1 MSPTASSLTR
11 RNTRPRCFPFESA
24 PICRLLIEY
33 RSLDLEGAAQ
43 SGVARSSNALGNTVV
58 VGIPLVALAFV
69 GWLLYSWQ
77 HKDAKLMTAADKEE
91 FNTQQYPGP
100 ALPAER
106 PNLDLGR
113 MTVPPPPPPPA
124 EPQVPPPPV
133 APPTALAAPPFP
145 DAATQKKR
153 RRREEAAGRRGT
165 QEVGAAS
172 GGPAHRR
179 RRLHPGAGRRQRRGE
194 RERRSGGTP
203 AAEEDGNR
211 RFLATAG
218 SAGLEKSVATKND
231 RIDALVAQ
239 GTIIRA
245 DLLTAIQSDLPGNV
259 SAIVR
264 EDVWSFDGRRVLIP
278 AGTKLIG
285 DYRSGITRGQ
295 TRIFVVWT
303 RLLREDGVS
312 VQLGS
317 IGTDDLGR
325 AGQAGFVDQHYVERF
340 GASILLSVVGGAS
353 QFIATLGQQSQLNN
367 QQNTAQSYT
376 DPVTG
381 ITTTIQSQ
389 PNQNLLN
396 ARQIGSQQV
405 SQSLTKLAEE
415 ALKDSINIPTTIY
428 VDQGTRIVVFVK
440 KDLDFSNF
448 YPDPVKEALRELK
461 HERQSGTR

>member
-1 MSPTASSLTR
+1 MPT
-11 RNTRPRCFPFESA
+11 PD
-24 PICRLLIEY
+24 EY
-33 RSLDLEGAAQ
+33 RSLELEGAAQ

-100 ALPAER
+100 GLPAER

-145 DAATQKKR
+145 DAAAQKSDDDEIR
-153 RRREEAAGRRGT
+153 RLAEEERKKWERLRAGQLIADGSSTLAPGGANAAANANG
-165 QEVGAAS
+165 AS
-172 GGPAHRR
+172 GGT
-179 RRLHPGAGRRQRRGE
+179 
-194 RERRSGGTP
+194 S

-278 AGTKLIG
+278 AGAKLIG

-325 AGQAGFVDQHYVERF
+325 AGQAGFVDQHYIERF

-367 QQNTAQSYT
+367 QQNTSQSYT

-381 ITTTIQSQ
+381 ITTTVQSQ

-405 SQSLTKLAEE
+405 SQTLTKLAEE

-461 HERQSGTR
+461 HERQSGAR

>member
-1 MSPTASSLTR
+1 MPT
-11 RNTRPRCFPFESA
+11 PD
-24 PICRLLIEY
+24 EY

-58 VGIPLVALAFV
+58 VGIPLVAVAFV

-77 HKDAKLMTAADKEE
+77 HKDPKLMTAADKEE

-106 PNLDLGR
+106 PNIDLGR
-113 MTVPPPPPPPA
+113 MSVPPPPPPPA

-145 DAATQKKR
+145 DAATQRNDDDEKR
-153 RRREEAAGRRGT
+153 RLAEEERKKWERLRAGQLIADGGSTLAPGGANAA
-165 QEVGAAS
+165 
-172 GGPAHRR
+172 PA
-179 RRLHPGAGRRQRRGE
+179 G
-194 RERRSGGTP
+194 SGGTP

-239 GTIIRA
+239 GTLIRA

-325 AGQAGFVDQHYVERF
+325 AGQASFIDQHYVERF

-367 QQNTAQSYT
+367 QQNTSQSYT
-376 DPVTG
+376 DPLTG

>member
-1 MSPTASSLTR
+1 MPT
-11 RNTRPRCFPFESA
+11 PD
-24 PICRLLIEY
+24 EY

-58 VGIPLVALAFV
+58 VGIPLVAVAFV

-77 HKDAKLMTAADKEE
+77 HKDPKLMTAADKEE

-106 PNLDLGR
+106 PNIDLGR
-113 MTVPPPPPPPA
+113 MSVPPPPPPPA

-145 DAATQKKR
+145 DAATQRNDDDEKR
-153 RRREEAAGRRGT
+153 RLAEEERKKWERLRAGQLIADGGSTLAPGGANAA
-165 QEVGAAS
+165 ANAS
-172 GGPAHRR
+172 GG
-179 RRLHPGAGRRQRRGE
+179 GA
-194 RERRSGGTP
+194 S

-239 GTIIRA
+239 GTLIRA

-396 ARQIGSQQV
+396 ARQIGSQQI

>member
-1 MSPTASSLTR
+1 MPRRTRTA
-11 RNTRPRCFPFESA
+11 P
-24 PICRLLIEY
+24 
-33 RSLDLEGAAQ
+33 
-43 SGVARSSNALGNTVV
+43 
-58 VGIPLVALAFV
+58 
-69 GWLLYSWQ
+69 
-77 HKDAKLMTAADKEE
+77 
-91 FNTQQYPGP
+91 
-100 ALPAER
+100 
-106 PNLDLGR
+106 
-113 MTVPPPPPPPA
+113 
-124 EPQVPPPPV
+124 
-133 APPTALAAPPFP
+133 
-145 DAATQKKR
+145 
-153 RRREEAAGRRGT
+153 AAGR
-165 QEVGAAS
+165 S
-172 GGPAHRR
+172 
-179 RRLHPGAGRRQRRGE
+179 
-194 RERRSGGTP
+194 

-325 AGQAGFVDQHYVERF
+325 AGQGGFVDQHYIERF

-381 ITTTIQSQ
+381 ITTTVQSQ

-405 SQSLTKLAEE
+405 SQTLTKLAEE

-461 HERQSGTR
+461 HERQSGAR

>member
-1 MSPTASSLTR
+1 MPSPD
-11 RNTRPRCFPFESA
+11 
-24 PICRLLIEY
+24 EY
-33 RSLDLEGAAQ
+33 RSLDLEAAAQ
-43 SGVARSSNALGNTVV
+43 SGVARSSNVLGNTALIGV
-58 VGIPLVALAFV
+58 PLAALAFV

-100 ALPAER
+100 GLPAER
-106 PNLDLGR
+106 PSLDLGK
-113 MTVPPPPPPPA
+113 MVVPPPPPPA

-145 DAATQKKR
+145 DAATQRSDDDEKR
-153 RRREEAAGRRGT
+153 RLAEEERKKWERLRASQLIADGGSTLSVNGAAAGGKD
-165 QEVGAAS
+165 
-172 GGPAHRR
+172 
-179 RRLHPGAGRRQRRGE
+179 GAGAGAM
-194 RERRSGGTP
+194 T
-203 AAEEDGNR
+203 EEDGNR

-218 SAGLEKSVATKND
+218 SAGVEKAVATKND

-239 GTIIRA
+239 GTMIRA

-259 SAIVR
+259 SAITR

-303 RLLREDGVS
+303 RLLRDDGVS

-340 GASILLSVVGGAS
+340 GASILLSVIGGAS

-367 QQNTAQSYT
+367 QQNNTQSFT

-381 ITTTIQSQ
+381 LTTTITSQ
-389 PNQNLLN
+389 PKQNLLN

-405 SQSLTKLAEE
+405 SQSLTKLSEE
-415 ALKDSINIPTTIY
+415 ALQDSINIPPTIY
-428 VDQGTRIVVFVK
+428 VDQGTRIVIFVK

-448 YPDPVKEALRELK
+448 YPDPVKEALREIK
-461 HERQSGTR
+461 HERQSGAR

>member
-1 MSPTASSLTR
+1 
-11 RNTRPRCFPFESA
+11 
-24 PICRLLIEY
+24 
-33 RSLDLEGAAQ
+33 
-43 SGVARSSNALGNTVV
+43 
-58 VGIPLVALAFV
+58 
-69 GWLLYSWQ
+69 
-77 HKDAKLMTAADKEE
+77 
-91 FNTQQYPGP
+91 
-100 ALPAER
+100 
-106 PNLDLGR
+106 

-145 DAATQKKR
+145 DAATQRNDDDEKR
-153 RRREEAAGRRGT
+153 RLAEEERKKWERLRAGQLIADGGSALAPGGANAA
-165 QEVGAAS
+165 ANAS
-172 GGPAHRR
+172 GG
-179 RRLHPGAGRRQRRGE
+179 GA
-194 RERRSGGTP
+194 P

-239 GTIIRA
+239 GTLIRA

-325 AGQAGFVDQHYVERF
+325 AGKAGFVDQHYVERF

-367 QQNTAQSYT
+367 QQNTTQSYT

-381 ITTTIQSQ
+381 LTTTITSQ

-440 KDLDFSNF
+440 KDLDFSLL

-461 HERQSGTR
+461 HERQSGAR

>member
-1 MSPTASSLTR
+1 
-11 RNTRPRCFPFESA
+11 
-24 PICRLLIEY
+24 
-33 RSLDLEGAAQ
+33 
-43 SGVARSSNALGNTVV
+43 
-58 VGIPLVALAFV
+58 
-69 GWLLYSWQ
+69 
-77 HKDAKLMTAADKEE
+77 
-91 FNTQQYPGP
+91 
-100 ALPAER
+100 
-106 PNLDLGR
+106 

-145 DAATQKKR
+145 DAATQRNDDDEKR
-153 RRREEAAGRRGT
+153 RLAEEERKKWERLRAGQLIADGGSTLAPGGANAAVNGS
-165 QEVGAAS
+165 GA
-172 GGPAHRR
+172 
-179 RRLHPGAGRRQRRGE
+179 
-194 RERRSGGTP
+194 TP

-239 GTIIRA
+239 GTLIRA

-396 ARQIGSQQV
+396 ARQIGSQQI

-461 HERQSGTR
+461 HERQSGAR

>member
-1 MSPTASSLTR
+1 MPT
-11 RNTRPRCFPFESA
+11 PD
-24 PICRLLIEY
+24 EY

-58 VGIPLVALAFV
+58 VGIPLVAVAFV

-77 HKDAKLMTAADKEE
+77 HKDPKLMTAADKEE

-113 MTVPPPPPPPA
+113 MTVPPPPRRPPSRRFRRRQSPRRRLW
-124 EPQVPPPPV
+124 PRRPF
-133 APPTALAAPPFP
+133 PTPRPKGTMTTRSGGWPKRNARSGSGFGRASSLPTAAPPWRR
-145 DAATQKKR
+145 AAPMPRRTQP
-153 RRREEAAGRRGT
+153 
-165 QEVGAAS
+165 V
-172 GGPAHRR
+172 PA
-179 RRLHPGAGRRQRRGE
+179 
-194 RERRSGGTP
+194 GTP

-239 GTIIRA
+239 GTLIRA

>member
-1 MSPTASSLTR
+1 
-11 RNTRPRCFPFESA
+11 
-24 PICRLLIEY
+24 
-33 RSLDLEGAAQ
+33 
-43 SGVARSSNALGNTVV
+43 
-58 VGIPLVALAFV
+58 
-69 GWLLYSWQ
+69 
-77 HKDAKLMTAADKEE
+77 
-91 FNTQQYPGP
+91 
-100 ALPAER
+100 
-106 PNLDLGR
+106 
-113 MTVPPPPPPPA
+113 
-124 EPQVPPPPV
+124 
-133 APPTALAAPPFP
+133 LAAPPFP
-145 DAATQKKR
+145 DAATQRNDDDEKR
-153 RRREEAAGRRGT
+153 RLAEEERKKWERLRAGQLIADGGSTLAPGGANAAVNGS
-165 QEVGAAS
+165 GA
-172 GGPAHRR
+172 
-179 RRLHPGAGRRQRRGE
+179 
-194 RERRSGGTP
+194 TP

-239 GTIIRA
+239 GTLIRA

-396 ARQIGSQQV
+396 ARQIGSQQI

-461 HERQSGTR
+461 HERQSGAR

>member
-1 MSPTASSLTR
+1 M
-11 RNTRPRCFPFESA
+11 
-24 PICRLLIEY
+24 
-33 RSLDLEGAAQ
+33 
-43 SGVARSSNALGNTVV
+43 
-58 VGIPLVALAFV
+58 
-69 GWLLYSWQ
+69 
-77 HKDAKLMTAADKEE
+77 
-91 FNTQQYPGP
+91 
-100 ALPAER
+100 
-106 PNLDLGR
+106 
-113 MTVPPPPPPPA
+113 
-124 EPQVPPPPV
+124 
-133 APPTALAAPPFP
+133 
-145 DAATQKKR
+145 
-153 RRREEAAGRRGT
+153 
-165 QEVGAAS
+165 GAAS
-172 GGPAHRR
+172 GGPAHCGWRV
-179 RRLHPGAGRRQRRGE
+179 HPGAGRRQCRGE

-239 GTIIRA
+239 GTMIRA

-259 SAIVR
+259 SAIMR

-303 RLLREDGVS
+303 RLLRDDGVS

-340 GASILLSVVGGAS
+340 GASILLSVIGGAS

-367 QQNTAQSYT
+367 QQNTTQSYT

-381 ITTTIQSQ
+381 ITTTITSQ

-396 ARQIGSQQV
+396 ARQIGSQQI
-405 SQSLTKLAEE
+405 SQSLTKLSEE
-415 ALKDSINIPTTIY
+415 ALKDSINIPPTIY
-428 VDQGTRIVVFVK
+428 VDQGTRIVIFVK

-448 YPDPVKEALRELK
+448 YPDPVKEALREIK
-461 HERQSGTR
+461 HERQSGSR

>member
-1 MSPTASSLTR
+1 MP
-11 RNTRPRCFPFESA
+11 SA
-24 PICRLLIEY
+24 DEY
-33 RSLDLEGAAQ
+33 RSLDLEDAAR
-43 SGVARSSNALGNTVV
+43 SGVARSSNVLGNTALIGV
-58 VGIPLVALAFV
+58 PLAALAFV

-100 ALPAER
+100 GLPAER
-106 PNLDLGR
+106 QSLDLGK
-113 MTVPPPPPPPA
+113 MVVPPPPPPPA

-145 DAATQKKR
+145 DAATQRSDDDEKR
-153 RRREEAAGRRGT
+153 RSAEEERKKWERLRAGQLIADGGSTLSVNGAAAAAGGKDGSG
-165 QEVGAAS
+165 VGAV
-172 GGPAHRR
+172 
-179 RRLHPGAGRRQRRGE
+179 
-194 RERRSGGTP
+194 
-203 AAEEDGNR
+203 AEEDGNR

-218 SAGLEKSVATKND
+218 SAGVEKAVATKND

-239 GTIIRA
+239 GTMIRA

-259 SAIVR
+259 SAITR

-303 RLLREDGVS
+303 RLLRDDGVS

-340 GASILLSVVGGAS
+340 GASILLSVIGGAS

-367 QQNTAQSYT
+367 QQNNTQSFT

-381 ITTTIQSQ
+381 LTTTITSQ

-405 SQSLTKLAEE
+405 SQSLTKLSEE
-415 ALKDSINIPTTIY
+415 ALQDSINIPPTIY
-428 VDQGTRIVVFVK
+428 VDQGTRIVIFVK

-448 YPDPVKEALRELK
+448 YPDPVKEALREIK
-461 HERQSGTR
+461 HERQSGAR

>member
-1 MSPTASSLTR
+1 MPT
-11 RNTRPRCFPFESA
+11 PDQ
-24 PICRLLIEY
+24 Y

-58 VGIPLVALAFV
+58 VGIPLVAIAFV

-100 ALPAER
+100 GLPAER

-145 DAATQKKR
+145 DAATQRSDDDEKR
-153 RRREEAAGRRGT
+153 RLAEEERKKWERLRAGQLIADGGSTLAPGGGNAAGNAT
-165 QEVGAAS
+165 GA
-172 GGPAHRR
+172 
-179 RRLHPGAGRRQRRGE
+179 
-194 RERRSGGTP
+194 SGGTP
-203 AAEEDGNR
+203 APEEDGNR

>member
-1 MSPTASSLTR
+1 MPT
-11 RNTRPRCFPFESA
+11 PE
-24 PICRLLIEY
+24 EY
-33 RSLDLEGAAQ
+33 RLADLEGAAQ
-43 SGVARSSNALGNTVV
+43 SGVARSSSALGNTVV
-58 VGIPLVALAFV
+58 IGIPLAALAFV

-77 HKDAKLMTAADKEE
+77 HKDAKLMTSADKEE

-100 ALPAER
+100 GLPADR

-113 MTVPPPPPPPA
+113 MSVPPPPPPPA
-124 EPQVPPPPV
+124 EAQVPPPPV

-145 DAATQKKR
+145 DAATQKNDDEEKR
-153 RRREEAAGRRGT
+153 RLAEEERKKWERLRAGQLIADGGSALAPGGANAAANANGANG
-165 QEVGAAS
+165 GAAA
-172 GGPAHRR
+172 P
-179 RRLHPGAGRRQRRGE
+179 
-194 RERRSGGTP
+194 
-203 AAEEDGNR
+203 EEDGNR

-239 GTIIRA
+239 GTLIRA

-259 SAIVR
+259 SAVVR

-285 DYRSGITRGQ
+285 DYRSGVTRGQ

-325 AGQAGFVDQHYVERF
+325 AGQAGFVDRHYVERF
-340 GASILLSVVGGAS
+340 GASILLSVIGGAS

-367 QQNTAQSYT
+367 QGASTT
-376 DPVTG
+376 ILDPVTG
-381 ITTTIQSQ
+381 LPITINSQ

-396 ARQIGSQQV
+396 ARQIGSQQI
-405 SQSLTKLAEE
+405 SQSLTKLSEE
-415 ALKDSINIPTTIY
+415 ALKDSISIPTTIY
-428 VDQGTRIVVFVK
+428 VDQGTRIVVFVR

-448 YPDPVKEALRELK
+448 YPDPIKEALREIK
-461 HERQSGTR
+461 HERQSKTH

>member
-1 MSPTASSLTR
+1 M
-11 RNTRPRCFPFESA
+11 A
-24 PICRLLIEY
+24 PG
-33 RSLDLEGAAQ
+33 GA
-43 SGVARSSNALGNTVV
+43 NA
-58 VGIPLVALAFV
+58 
-69 GWLLYSWQ
+69 
-77 HKDAKLMTAADKEE
+77 AA
-91 FNTQQYPGP
+91 N
-100 ALPAER
+100 A
-106 PNLDLGR
+106 N
-113 MTVPPPPPPPA
+113 
-124 EPQVPPPPV
+124 
-133 APPTALAAPPFP
+133 
-145 DAATQKKR
+145 
-153 RRREEAAGRRGT
+153 
-165 QEVGAAS
+165 GA
-172 GGPAHRR
+172 
-179 RRLHPGAGRRQRRGE
+179 
-194 RERRSGGTP
+194 SGGTP

>member
-1 MSPTASSLTR
+1 MP
-11 RNTRPRCFPFESA
+11 SA
-24 PICRLLIEY
+24 DEY
-33 RSLDLEGAAQ
+33 RSLDLEDAAR
-43 SGVARSSNALGNTVV
+43 SGVARSSNVLGNTALIGV
-58 VGIPLVALAFV
+58 PLAALAFV

-100 ALPAER
+100 GLPAER
-106 PNLDLGR
+106 QSLDLGK
-113 MTVPPPPPPPA
+113 MVVPPPPPPPA

-145 DAATQKKR
+145 DAATQRSDDDEKR
-153 RRREEAAGRRGT
+153 RSAEEERKKWERLRAGQLIADGGSTLSVNGAAAAAGGKDGSG
-165 QEVGAAS
+165 VGAV
-172 GGPAHRR
+172 
-179 RRLHPGAGRRQRRGE
+179 
-194 RERRSGGTP
+194 
-203 AAEEDGNR
+203 AEEDGNR

-218 SAGLEKSVATKND
+218 SAGVEKAVATKND

-239 GTIIRA
+239 GTMIRA

-259 SAIVR
+259 SAITR

-303 RLLREDGVS
+303 RLLRDDGVS

-340 GASILLSVVGGAS
+340 GASILLSVIGGAS

-367 QQNTAQSYT
+367 QQNNTQSFT

-381 ITTTIQSQ
+381 LTTTITSQ

-396 ARQIGSQQV
+396 ARQIGSQQI
-405 SQSLTKLAEE
+405 SQSLTKLSEE
-415 ALKDSINIPTTIY
+415 ALQDSINIPPTIY
-428 VDQGTRIVVFVK
+428 VDQGTRIVIFVK

-448 YPDPVKEALRELK
+448 YPDPVKEALREIK
-461 HERQSGTR
+461 HERQSRSR

>member
-1 MSPTASSLTR
+1 MPT
-11 RNTRPRCFPFESA
+11 PD
-24 PICRLLIEY
+24 EY

-77 HKDAKLMTAADKEE
+77 HKDARLMTAADKEE

-100 ALPAER
+100 GLPAER
-106 PNLDLGR
+106 PNIDLGR
-113 MTVPPPPPPPA
+113 MSVPPPPPPPA

-145 DAATQKKR
+145 DAATQKNDDEEKR
-153 RRREEAAGRRGT
+153 RLAEEERKKWERLRAGQLIADGGST
-165 QEVGAAS
+165 LAS
-172 GGPAHRR
+172 GGANAAAN
-179 RRLHPGAGRRQRRGE
+179 GAGA
-194 RERRSGGTP
+194 GT
-203 AAEEDGNR
+203 AAVEEDGNR

-239 GTIIRA
+239 GTLIRA

-367 QQNTAQSYT
+367 QQNTTQSYT

-381 ITTTIQSQ
+381 LTTTITSQ

>member
-1 MSPTASSLTR
+1 MP
-11 RNTRPRCFPFESA
+11 SA
-24 PICRLLIEY
+24 DEY
-33 RSLDLEGAAQ
+33 RSLDLEDAAR
-43 SGVARSSNALGNTVV
+43 SGVARSSNVLGNTALIGV
-58 VGIPLVALAFV
+58 PLAALAFV

-100 ALPAER
+100 GLPAER
-106 PNLDLGR
+106 QSLDLGK
-113 MTVPPPPPPPA
+113 MVVPPPPPPPA

-145 DAATQKKR
+145 DAATQRSDDDEKR
-153 RRREEAAGRRGT
+153 RSAEEERKKWERLRAGQLIADGGSTLSVNGAAAAAGGKDGSG
-165 QEVGAAS
+165 VGAV
-172 GGPAHRR
+172 
-179 RRLHPGAGRRQRRGE
+179 
-194 RERRSGGTP
+194 
-203 AAEEDGNR
+203 AEEDGNR

-218 SAGLEKSVATKND
+218 SAGVEKAVATKND

-239 GTIIRA
+239 GTMIRA

-259 SAIVR
+259 SAITR

-303 RLLREDGVS
+303 RLLRDDGVS

-340 GASILLSVVGGAS
+340 GASILLSVIGGAS

-367 QQNTAQSYT
+367 QQNNTQSFT

-381 ITTTIQSQ
+381 LTTTITSQ

-405 SQSLTKLAEE
+405 SQSLTKLSEE
-415 ALKDSINIPTTIY
+415 ALQDSINIPPTIY
-428 VDQGTRIVVFVK
+428 VDQGTRIVIFVK

-448 YPDPVKEALRELK
+448 YPAPVKEALREIK
-461 HERQSGTR
+461 HERQSGAR

>member
-1 MSPTASSLTR
+1 MP
-11 RNTRPRCFPFESA
+11 SA
-24 PICRLLIEY
+24 DEY
-33 RSLDLEGAAQ
+33 RSLDLEDAAR
-43 SGVARSSNALGNTVV
+43 SGVARSSNVLGNTALIGV
-58 VGIPLVALAFV
+58 PLAALAFV

-100 ALPAER
+100 GLPAER
-106 PNLDLGR
+106 QSLDLGK
-113 MTVPPPPPPPA
+113 MVVPPPPPPPA

-145 DAATQKKR
+145 DAATQRSDDDEKR
-153 RRREEAAGRRGT
+153 RSAEEERKKWERLRAGQLIADGGSTLSVNGAAAAAGGKDGSG
-165 QEVGAAS
+165 VGAV
-172 GGPAHRR
+172 
-179 RRLHPGAGRRQRRGE
+179 
-194 RERRSGGTP
+194 
-203 AAEEDGNR
+203 AEEDGNR

-218 SAGLEKSVATKND
+218 SAGVEKAVATKND

-239 GTIIRA
+239 GTMIRA

-259 SAIVR
+259 SAITR

-303 RLLREDGVS
+303 RLLRDDGVS

-340 GASILLSVVGGAS
+340 GASILLSVIGGAS

-367 QQNTAQSYT
+367 QQNNTQSFT

-381 ITTTIQSQ
+381 LTTTITSQ

-396 ARQIGSQQV
+396 ARQIGSQQI
-405 SQSLTKLAEE
+405 SQSLTKLSEE
-415 ALKDSINIPTTIY
+415 ALKDSINIPPTIY
-428 VDQGTRIVVFVK
+428 VDQGTRIVIFVK

-448 YPDPVKEALRELK
+448 YPDPVKEALREIK
-461 HERQSGTR
+461 HERQSGAR

>member
-1 MSPTASSLTR
+1 MPT
-11 RNTRPRCFPFESA
+11 PD
-24 PICRLLIEY
+24 EY

-58 VGIPLVALAFV
+58 VGIPLVAVAFV

-77 HKDAKLMTAADKEE
+77 HKDPKLMTAADKEE

-106 PNLDLGR
+106 PNIDLGR
-113 MTVPPPPPPPA
+113 MSVPPPPPPPA

-145 DAATQKKR
+145 DAATQRNDDDEKR
-153 RRREEAAGRRGT
+153 RLAEEERKKWERLRAGQLIADGGSTLAPGGANAA
-165 QEVGAAS
+165 ANAS
-172 GGPAHRR
+172 GG
-179 RRLHPGAGRRQRRGE
+179 GA
-194 RERRSGGTP
+194 S

-239 GTIIRA
+239 GTLIRA